1 VGRYLVYGAGA
12 IGGTIA
18 ARLARAGVEVRLVA
32 RGEHL
37 AAIRRDGLTLAD
49 PDGDERFRIPAFE
62 HPAEVEVA
70 ADDIVVLAMKTQDT
84 AAALDEL
91 AACADPAAT
100 IVCAQN
106 GVENERL
113 ALRRFGDV
121 LAMYVHL
128 TAEHLEPGVVRAFSS
143 PVPGV
148 LDLGPVG
155 SGDGPD
161 RTAAIAADLSRA
173 GFASRALDDPGR
185 WKHAK
190 LLANMVNA
198 ATVVAGPDGRGEE
211 LRERARAEAIA
222 CFDAAAIEWA
232 GDEEVAER
240 AAVVSP
246 IRPVGGRE
254 WSGSSTWQSLARGS
268 GATEV
273 DYINGEVVLLGRL
286 WGVPTPV
293 NRTLQH
299 LVGRMAREGAAPGDQ
314 RYLAELEGRT
324 DAGNVTD
331 PDGFGGP
338 EPGVD
343 NAESTSG
350 PS

>member
-1 VGRYLVYGAGA
+1 VSRYLVYGAGA

-37 AAIRRDGLTLAD
+37 EAIRRDGLRLAD
-49 PDGDERFRIPAFE
+49 PLGEERFRIPAFE
-62 HPAEVEVA
+62 HPAEAEVKA
-70 ADDIVVLAMKTQDT
+70 GDIVVLAMKTQDT

-91 AACADPAAT
+91 AACADPATT

-121 LAMYVHL
+121 LAMYVYL

-148 LDLGPVG
+148 LDLGPAG
-155 SGDGPD
+155 SGGDPA
-161 RTAAIAADLSRA
+161 RAAAIAGDLSRA
-173 GFASRALDDPGR
+173 GFASRALDHPER

-198 ATVVAGPDGRGEE
+198 ATVVAGPDGHGEK

-222 CFDAAAIEWA
+222 CFRAAGIDWA
-232 GDEEVAER
+232 ADEEVAER
-240 AAVVSP
+240 VGVVAP
-246 IRPVGGRE
+246 IRAVGGRE
-254 WSGSSTWQSLARGS
+254 WTGSSTWQSLARGS

-293 NRTLQH
+293 NRALQN
-299 LVGRMAREGAAPGDQ
+299 LVGRMARDGAAPRDR
-314 RYLAELEGRT
+314 RYLAELERLMDLSAPRAARPPGRT
-324 DAGNVTD
+324 APS
-331 PDGFGGP
+331 PDRRR
-338 EPGVD
+338 
-343 NAESTSG
+343 
-350 PS
+350 